1 MLTWQEFVADIYQ
14 APNEH
19 TYDTIWDLECGLFVG
34 SEDYPTKRGA
44 SGNLK
49 QIADHISNNSP
60 EYTAD
65 IELANYTFDYLFT
78 RCAPKEAR
86 YYADGETVYKVKDAD
101 ISTYIPSEKSNLL
114 LESIST
120 DPRKTIISQDTLHTE
135 ISKGNIIPLV
145 KIS

>member
-1 MLTWQEFVADIYQ
+1 MLNWQEFSADIYH
-14 APNEH
+14 APETH
-19 TYDTIWDLECGLFVG
+19 LYDTIWDLDCGLFIG

-49 QIADHISNNSP
+49 QIADHICNTEP
-60 EYTAD
+60 EYTAN

-86 YYADGETVYKVKDAD
+86 YYADAETVYKVKDAD

-114 LESIST
+114 FESIST
-120 DPRKTIISQDTLHTE
+120 DPRKTIISQKTLH
-135 ISKGNIIPLV
+135 SQVSNGNIIPLI
-145 KIS
+145 KLS